1 MSESDSETEAPLPAS
16 EGPLFPVD
24 GKFKDEAERARI
36 MRLPEVER
44 ESFLAD
50 RSDEIQQ
57 AAQSAQLRR
66 LMANRARE
74 DSQKKRKADL
84 ADEDEDKPAPKRT
97 AKSKTSENIANYKR
111 LREERKE
118 GRARGDDRGNNSYRS
133 PSRSDRGSDRDAE
146 NDSDEV
152 QWDDR
157 RRSPPRREPPP
168 VKRDFE
174 YIRVGRSNFSK
185 ICGYPGFEDAMI
197 GCFCRVAIG
206 PHPTTKQ
213 NQYRMT
219 QIEGFTN
226 GREYKME
233 APNGRSFKTT
243 QYVILAHGKAKKEWP
258 FIACSDGIF
267 EVPEYDR
274 YLDTMQS
281 ESLRVPAKSFL
292 DEKCQD
298 IKNLLKRTWTDAEIT
313 QRLQKLGWAPAP
325 NGIENTDRASPI
337 PSQPDQTTRVSPPKS
352 SPSKTGLPAVG
363 SKAAGVQTQ
372 QERLAALNDRN
383 RRANAEAIRKAQI
396 EERKRAAQ
404 LQKALRNGEATVDLS
419 TRVKTVSNMHDAGS
433 RASTPGPVEKDKEIN
448 GQATMALNGMK
459 PKLHTKKRMMDD
471 EVLGGLDLGIDV
483 DI

>member
-1 MSESDSETEAPLPAS
+1 MSESEPEAEAPLPAS
-16 EGPLFPVD
+16 EGPLFPVE

-50 RSDEIQQ
+50 RQDEIQQ
-57 AAQSAQLRR
+57 AAQSAQLRQ
-66 LMANRARE
+66 LMASRALE
-74 DSQKKRKADL
+74 DSQKKRKAGA
-84 ADEDEDKPAPKRT
+84 ADEDEDEPAPKRT
-97 AKSKTSENIANYKR
+97 AKSKTSDNIANYKR

-133 PSRSDRGSDRDAE
+133 PSPSDRGSDRDADG
-146 NDSDEV
+146 DSDEV

-157 RRSPPRREPPP
+157 RRSPPRREPPAE
-168 VKRDFE
+168 KRDFDH
-174 YIRVGRSNFSK
+174 IRVGRSNFSK

-206 PHPTTKQ
+206 PHAITKQ

-258 FIACSDGIF
+258 FIACSDGF
-267 EVPEYDR
+267 FQLPEYDR
-274 YLDTMQS
+274 YLHTMQS
-281 ESLRVPAKSFL
+281 ENLRVPAKSYL

-313 QRLQKLGWAPAP
+313 QRLQKLGWAPP
-325 NGIENTDRASPI
+325 VDGTENGDSVPPL
-337 PSQPDQTTRVSPPKS
+337 PSQPSQTVQA
-352 SPSKTGLPAVG
+352 SPSKTSPSKPALPTNGA
-363 SKAAGVQTQ
+363 KAAGVQTQ

-396 EERKRAAQ
+396 EERKRAKQ
-404 LQKALRNGEATVDLS
+404 LQQDMRRREGTPDPLARIKNNIQQQDP
-419 TRVKTVSNMHDAGS
+419 NS
-433 RASTPGPVEKDKEIN
+433 RASTPGLGETKIDTAKAPN
-448 GQATMALNGMK
+448 GLK
-459 PKLHTKKRMMDD
+459 PKLPTKKRMMDD